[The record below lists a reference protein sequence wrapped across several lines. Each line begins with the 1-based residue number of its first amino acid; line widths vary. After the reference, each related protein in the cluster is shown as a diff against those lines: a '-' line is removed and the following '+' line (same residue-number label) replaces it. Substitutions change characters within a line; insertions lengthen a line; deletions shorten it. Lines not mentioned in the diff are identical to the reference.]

1 MSRGVGAPPLPADAL
16 TILPDDPGRAPVR
29 ALLEEH
35 LRHMHE
41 ITPPESVHALDLD
54 GLRGP
59 GITFWTARVGDE
71 LAGCCALRE
80 LDPEHGEI
88 KSMRTPDAW
97 RGRGVGRAMLGHLM
111 AEARRRGYRRLSLET
126 GSMAAFAAAQGLYA
140 SHGFKSCGPF
150 AEYGP
155 DPNSLF
161 MTREL

>member
-1 MSRGVGAPPLPADAL
+1 MAASPAPGSV
-16 TILPDDPGRAPVR
+16 TIQPDDPGRGPVR

-54 GLRGP
+54 GLRRAD
-59 GITFWTARVGDE
+59 ITFWTARIDDTVV
-71 LAGCCALRE
+71 GCCALRE
-80 LDPEHGEI
+80 LDAGHGEI

-97 RGRGVGRAMLGHLM
+97 RGRGIGRAMLHHLM

-126 GSMAAFAAAQGLYA
+126 GSMAAFAAAQGLYT
-140 SHGFKSCGPF
+140 SHGFSPCGPF
-150 AEYGP
+150 ADYGP